1 MDAFNRLSEQSDDG
15 STAKKQ
21 VASTEEES
29 KEIPESTMTPQ
40 ALPEMDGRS
49 HGRVREGGQWTQVP
63 RSDLS
68 STRNQA
74 HRSL

>member
-49 HGRVREGGQWTQVP
+49 HGRRGT
-63 RSDLS
+63 S
-68 STRNQA
+68 
-74 HRSL
+74 